1 MKPFFALVFFVV
13 NAVPAVGQQF
23 DYGSSGMTGKS
34 NHTDLS
40 PLILSSGKPV
50 AKEPYMLKSGG
61 YYTIAIQADGSAEL
75 ALSGGDFFR
84 AIWVNEV
91 VINDIEVR
99 PMGMASL
106 EFDDEGEAE
115 VSFIA
120 IQPGTYE
127 LSIPG
132 SIGDSQKAVF
142 TIQ

>member
-1 MKPFFALVFFVV
+1 MKTLTAAAIALLT
-13 NAVPAVGQQF
+13 AGPLCAQQF
-23 DYGSSGMTGKS
+23 DYGFSGMTGKA
-34 NHTDLS
+34 NHTDLP
-40 PLILSSGKPV
+40 PLTLGSGKPV
-50 AKEPYMLKSGG
+50 AEAPYMLKAGG
-61 YYTIAIQADGSAEL
+61 YYSIKVQADGTAEL

-115 VSFIA
+115 ISFIA

-132 SIGDSQKAVF
+132 SKGDSQKAVF